1 MGQRSKC
8 KAECHKILTEKHK
21 QTTFR
26 HKSQQ
31 HFFGFTSDSRIAMTW
46 KQPKC
51 PSAEVWIRKTRYIY
65 TVKYCFCCYLV
76 DNCVWLFVTPWTA
89 AHQAPP
95 SIGFLRQE
103 YWSGLPF
110 FSPGGL
116 TDPGI
121 KLTSS
126 AWQAGSLP
134 MSHQKVNV
142 KVAQSCPTLCDP
154 MDPMEFSMPEYWS
167 G

>member
-1 MGQRSKC
+1 MDWLDLLAVQGT
-8 KAECHKILTEKHK
+8 L
-21 QTTFR
+21 
-26 HKSQQ
+26 KSLLQQ
-31 HFFGFTSDSRIAMTW
+31 HSSNASILRRSAFFTVQLSH
-46 KQPKC
+46 P
-51 PSAEVWIRKTRYIY
+51 YILFNHS
-65 TVKYCFCCYLV
+65 VV
-76 DNCVWLFVTPWTA
+76 SESFVTPWNVA
-89 AHQAPP
+89 RQAPR

-142 KVAQSCPTLCDP
+142 KVAQSCPTLSDP